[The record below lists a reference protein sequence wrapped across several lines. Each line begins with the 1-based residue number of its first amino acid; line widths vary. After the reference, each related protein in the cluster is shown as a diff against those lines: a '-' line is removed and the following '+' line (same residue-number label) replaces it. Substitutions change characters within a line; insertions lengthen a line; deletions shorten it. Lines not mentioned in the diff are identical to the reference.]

1 MMQELIQ
8 WLDAQNIDYTTI
20 DNEVVEIP
28 NFGKMFLADL
38 SGVESIFKSKDGDV
52 RFNLMENPQE
62 LQDEGIFYVA
72 FPFGNNWYY
81 YDLCEEF
88 RFNIL
93 KHIGSPK
100 PSKHNN
106 PFVNLGVHTPFE
118 LLNASGSIDG
128 LCRKVKW
135 LGHTAVG
142 ICDRNTM
149 AATLNLQKECAKAG
163 LKPLFGYTL
172 TMLHNETKVEI
183 KIYALSNKGL
193 HNLLNIQRE
202 VMVNSEDGVIEYSRL
217 FLYAEGCAIVFA
229 TRSAYWITD
238 NPRHVER
245 MKERFDAVYYQV
257 DGNEYKADR
266 IDREKLAALK
276 HYFDNCYDA
285 VNDSFSVEP
294 ILIADS
300 YYIDRDDAKS
310 KIVLNKIATG
320 AAHEQSEEQYFKSVD
335 EHYNTLRPLFSDR
348 WDFDRLFERMCRHTV
363 DIAERADAAFET
375 GKMFMP
381 EYMMRP
387 EEQERYGDRR
397 TMFLR
402 LLDEGLAEKIPETK
416 HQIYRE
422 RLDEEVYIIESTD
435 NMDYFLVQWDMVR
448 EAKRRGIATGIG
460 RGSAGGSL
468 VSYLLGITSID
479 PIKYD
484 LIFSRF
490 LVPERCGL
498 SWKDKLTV
506 LAPDIPIQRGVEY
519 IEVEIENT
527 TYRLHPEAKLRIVR
541 DGKEMT
547 ITVDKLSCGDDILL
561 DRRDCLWNLKE
572 IANEQLRTSEPL

>member
-8 WLDAQNIDYTTI
+8 WLNAQNIDYTTI

-118 LLNASGSIDG
+118 LLKASGSIDG

-163 LKPLFGYTL
+163 LKPVFGYTL

-202 VMVNSEDGVIEYSRL
+202 VMVNSEGSVIEYSRL

-229 TRSAYWITD
+229 TRSAYWITE

-276 HYFDNCYDA
+276 HYFENCYDA

-387 EEQERYGDRR
+387 KEQERYGDRR

-435 NMDYFLVQWDMVR
+435 NVDYFLVQWDMVR

-506 LAPDIPIQRGVEY
+506 LAPDIPIQRDEKY
-519 IEVEIENT
+519 IEVEIDKT
-527 TYRLHPEAKLRIVR
+527 IYMLHPEAKLRIVR

-547 ITVDKLSCGDDILL
+547 ITADKLSCGDDILL

>member
-8 WLDAQNIDYTTI
+8 WLDAQNIDYTII

-28 NFGKMFLADL
+28 NFGKMFLAEL

-81 YDLCEEF
+81 YDLREEF

-93 KHIGSPK
+93 KHIGKPK
-100 PSKHNN
+100 PPKHNI
-106 PFVNLGVHTPFE
+106 PFVNLGAHTPFE

-128 LCRKVKW
+128 LCRKAKW
-135 LGHTAVG
+135 LGQTAVG

-163 LKPLFGYTL
+163 IKPVFGYTL

-202 VMVNSEDGVIEYSRL
+202 VMVNSEDGVIKYSEL
-217 FLYAEGCAIVFA
+217 FLYAEGCAIVFD
-229 TRSAYWITD
+229 TRSTYWITE
-238 NPRHVER
+238 NPRNVER
-245 MKERFDAVYYQV
+245 LKERFDAVYYQV

-276 HYFDNCYDA
+276 HYFENCYDA
-285 VNDSFSVEP
+285 VNDSFTVEP

-335 EHYNTLRPLFSDR
+335 EHYNTLQPLFSDR

-363 DIAERADAAFET
+363 DIAERAEAAFET

-435 NMDYFLVQWDMVR
+435 NVDYFLVQWDMVR

-498 SWKDKLTV
+498 CWKDKLTV
-506 LAPDIPIQRGVEY
+506 LALDIPVQRGMEY

-527 TYRLHPEAKLRIVR
+527 IYMLHPEARLRIER

-547 ITVDKLSCGDDILL
+547 ITANKLSCGDDILL

-572 IANEQLRTSEPL
+572 IANEQLRTSEPI

>member
-1 MMQELIQ
+1 MMQELTQ
-8 WLDAQNIDYTTI
+8 WLDAQNIDYTVI
-20 DNEVVEIP
+20 DDEVVDIP

-38 SGVESIFKSKDGDV
+38 SGVETIFKGKDDNLQ
-52 RFNLMENPQE
+52 FNLMENPDVLQE
-62 LQDEGIFYVA
+62 EEIFFVA

-81 YDLCEEF
+81 YDLREEF

-93 KHIGSPK
+93 KHIGRPK
-100 PSKHNN
+100 PPKHNI
-106 PFVNLGVHTPFE
+106 PFVNLGIHTSFE
-118 LLNASGSIDG
+118 LLNATGS
-128 LCRKVKW
+128 LESYCRKAKW
-135 LGHTAVG
+135 LGHSAIGT
-142 ICDRNTM
+142 CDRNTM

-172 TMLHNETKVEI
+172 TMSHYDTKVEI

-229 TRSAYWITD
+229 TRSAYWITE
-238 NPRHVER
+238 NPRHIER

-266 IDREKLAALK
+266 IDREKLATLK
-276 HYFDNCYDA
+276 HYFENCYDA

-335 EHYNTLRPLFSDR
+335 EHYNTLRPLFSEK
-348 WDFDRLFERMCRHTV
+348 WDFDSLFKRMCQHTV

-387 EEQERYGDRR
+387 EEQERYRDRR

-402 LLDEGLAEKIPETK
+402 LLDEGLSEKIPEARHK
-416 HQIYRE
+416 VYRE
-422 RLDEEVYIIESTD
+422 RLDDEVYIIESTD
-435 NMDYFLVQWDMVR
+435 NVDYFLVQWDMVR

-479 PIKYD
+479 PIKYN

-506 LAPDIPIQRGVEY
+506 LAPDIPVQRGMEY
-519 IEVEIENT
+519 IEIEIENT
-527 TYRLHPEAKLRIVR
+527 IYMLHPEARLRIER

-547 ITVDKLSCGDDILL
+547 ITADKLSCGDDILL

>member
-38 SGVESIFKSKDGDV
+38 SGVESIFKSKDGEV

-81 YDLCEEF
+81 YDLREEF

-100 PSKHNN
+100 PSKHNI

-128 LCRKVKW
+128 LCRKAKW

-163 LKPLFGYTL
+163 LKPVFGYTL

-202 VMVNSEDGVIEYSRL
+202 VMVNSEDGVIKYSEL

-229 TRSAYWITD
+229 TRSAYWITE
-238 NPRHVER
+238 NPRNVER
-245 MKERFDAVYYQV
+245 LKERFDAVYYQV

-276 HYFDNCYDA
+276 HYFENCYDA
-285 VNDSFSVEP
+285 VNDSFTVEP
-294 ILIADS
+294 ILIEDS

-335 EHYNTLRPLFSDR
+335 EHYNTLQPLFSEK
-348 WDFDRLFERMCRHTV
+348 WDFDGLFERMCRHTV

-402 LLDEGLAEKIPETK
+402 LLDEGLAEKIPEAK
-416 HQIYRE
+416 HQIYRD
-422 RLDEEVYIIESTD
+422 RLEDEVYIIESTD
-435 NMDYFLVQWDMVR
+435 NVDYFLVQWDMVR

-506 LAPDIPIQRGVEY
+506 LAPDIPIQRGMEY

-527 TYRLHPEAKLRIVR
+527 IYMLYPEAKLRIVR

-547 ITVDKLSCGDDILL
+547 ITANKLSCGDDILL

>member
-8 WLDAQNIDYTTI
+8 WLNAQNIDYTTI

-163 LKPLFGYTL
+163 LKPVFGYTL

-202 VMVNSEDGVIEYSRL
+202 VMVNSEGSVIEYSRL

-229 TRSAYWITD
+229 TRSAYWITE
-238 NPRHVER
+238 NPRHIER
-245 MKERFDAVYYQV
+245 VKERFDAVYYQV

-276 HYFDNCYDA
+276 HYFENCYDA

-335 EHYNTLRPLFSDR
+335 EHYNTLQSLFSEK

-363 DIAERADAAFET
+363 DIAERAEAAFET

-402 LLDEGLAEKIPETK
+402 LLDEGLAEKIPENK

-435 NMDYFLVQWDMVR
+435 NVDYFLVQWDMVR

-506 LAPDIPIQRGVEY
+506 LAPDIPIQRGMEY
-519 IEVEIENT
+519 IEVEIDKT
-527 TYRLHPEAKLRIVR
+527 IYMLHPEAKLRIVR

-547 ITVDKLSCGDDILL
+547 ITADKLSCGDDILL

-572 IANEQLRTSEPL
+572 IANEQLRTSEPQ

>member
-20 DNEVVEIP
+20 DNEVVEIT

-38 SGVESIFKSKDGDV
+38 SGVESIFKSKNGDV
-52 RFNLMENPQE
+52 GFNLMENPQE

-93 KHIGSPK
+93 KHIGKPK
-100 PSKHNN
+100 PPKHNIS
-106 PFVNLGVHTPFE
+106 FVNLGAHTPFE

-128 LCRKVKW
+128 LCRKAKW

-163 LKPLFGYTL
+163 LKPVFGYTL

-229 TRSAYWITD
+229 TRSAYWITE

-276 HYFDNCYDA
+276 HYFENCYDTA
-285 VNDSFSVEP
+285 NDSFTVEP

-335 EHYNTLRPLFSDR
+335 EHYNTLQPLFSEK

-402 LLDEGLAEKIPETK
+402 LLDEGLAEKIPEAK

-435 NMDYFLVQWDMVR
+435 NVDYFLVQWDMVR

-506 LAPDIPIQRGVEY
+506 LAPDIPIQRGTEY

-527 TYRLHPEAKLRIVR
+527 IYMLYPEAKLRIVR

-547 ITVDKLSCGDDILL
+547 ITADKLSCGDDILL

>member
-1 MMQELIQ
+1 
-8 WLDAQNIDYTTI
+8 
-20 DNEVVEIP
+20 
-28 NFGKMFLADL
+28 
-38 SGVESIFKSKDGDV
+38 
-52 RFNLMENPQE
+52 
-62 LQDEGIFYVA
+62 
-72 FPFGNNWYY
+72 
-81 YDLCEEF
+81 
-88 RFNIL
+88 
-93 KHIGSPK
+93 
-100 PSKHNN
+100 
-106 PFVNLGVHTPFE
+106 
-118 LLNASGSIDG
+118 
-128 LCRKVKW
+128 
-135 LGHTAVG
+135 
-142 ICDRNTM
+142 M

-217 FLYAEGCAIVFA
+217 FLYAEGCVIVFA
-229 TRSAYWITD
+229 TRSAYWMTE
-238 NPRHVER
+238 NSRHIER
-245 MKERFDAVYYQV
+245 LKERFDAVYYQV
-257 DGNEYKADR
+257 DGDEYKADR

-276 HYFDNCYDA
+276 HYFEKCYDA

-300 YYIDRDDAKS
+300 YYIDRNDAKS

-335 EHYNTLRPLFSDR
+335 EHYDTLQPLFSEK
-348 WDFDRLFERMCRHTV
+348 WEFDRLFEMMCRHTV

-402 LLDEGLAEKIPETK
+402 LLDEGLAEKIPEAK
-416 HQIYRE
+416 HSIYRE

-435 NMDYFLVQWDMVR
+435 NVDYFLVQWDMVR

-506 LAPDIPIQRGVEY
+506 LAPDIPIQRGMEY

-527 TYRLHPEAKLRIVR
+527 IYRLHPEAKLRIVC

-547 ITVDKLSCGDDILL
+547 ITADKLSCGDEILF
-561 DRRDCLWNLKE
+561 DRRDCLWNLKD
-572 IANEQLRTSEPL
+572 IANEQLHSSEPL

>member
-1 MMQELIQ
+1 MRLTSHG
-8 WLDAQNIDYTTI
+8 LYGLLYTHCHRP
-20 DNEVVEIP
+20 D
-28 NFGKMFLADL
+28 
-38 SGVESIFKSKDGDV
+38 SI
-52 RFNLMENPQE
+52 
-62 LQDEGIFYVA
+62 
-72 FPFGNNWYY
+72 
-81 YDLCEEF
+81 
-88 RFNIL
+88 
-93 KHIGSPK
+93 
-100 PSKHNN
+100 
-106 PFVNLGVHTPFE
+106 
-118 LLNASGSIDG
+118 
-128 LCRKVKW
+128 
-135 LGHTAVG
+135 
-142 ICDRNTM
+142 
-149 AATLNLQKECAKAG
+149 
-163 LKPLFGYTL
+163 
-172 TMLHNETKVEI
+172 
-183 KIYALSNKGL
+183 L

-202 VMVNSEDGVIEYSRL
+202 VMVNSEDSVIEYSRL
-217 FLYAEGCAIVFA
+217 FLYADGCAIVFA
-229 TRSAYWITD
+229 TGSAYWITE
-238 NPRHVER
+238 NPRNVER
-245 MKERFDAVYYQV
+245 LKERFDAVYYQV

-276 HYFDNCYDA
+276 HYFENCYDTA
-285 VNDSFSVEP
+285 NDSFTVEP

-300 YYIDRDDAKS
+300 YYIDRDDARS

-335 EHYNTLRPLFSDR
+335 EHYNTLQPLFSDR
-348 WDFDRLFERMCRHTV
+348 WNFDRLFERMCRHTV
-363 DIAERADAAFET
+363 EIAERADATFET

-387 EEQERYGDRR
+387 EELERYGDRR

-402 LLDEGLAEKIPETK
+402 LLDEGLAEKIPEAK
-416 HQIYRE
+416 HSIYRE

-435 NMDYFLVQWDMVR
+435 NVDYFLVQWDMVR

-527 TYRLHPEAKLRIVR
+527 IYMLHPEAKLCIVR
-541 DGKEMT
+541 DAQEMT
-547 ITVDKLSCGDDILL
+547 ITADKLSCGDDILL